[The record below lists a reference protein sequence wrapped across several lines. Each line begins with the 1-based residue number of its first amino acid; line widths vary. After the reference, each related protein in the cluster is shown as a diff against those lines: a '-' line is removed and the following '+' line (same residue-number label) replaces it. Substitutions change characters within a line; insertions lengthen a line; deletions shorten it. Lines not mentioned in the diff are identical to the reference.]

1 MVKELLP
8 PNGYGELLQSLKDR
22 IRNTQLR
29 ASVSVNREIVLLYW
43 QIGREILSRQQ
54 VQGWGAKIIEQLGKD
69 LQKSFPTLKG
79 FSPRNLKYMRAFAE
93 AYPEEQFVQQL
104 AAQIPWFHNM
114 CFVGQGK
121 RPHRARIL
129 HSQDGRKRLESEC
142 FGDTNRNE
150 FVFAARQS
158 CHEF

>member
-43 QIGREILSRQQ
+43 QIGHEILLRQQ

-69 LQKSFPTLKG
+69 LQKSFPNLKG
-79 FSPRNLKYMRAFAE
+79 FSSRNLKYMRAFAE
-93 AYPEEQFVQQL
+93 AYPEE
-104 AAQIPWFHNM
+104 
-114 CFVGQGK
+114 
-121 RPHRARIL
+121 
-129 HSQDGRKRLESEC
+129 
-142 FGDTNRNE
+142 
-150 FVFAARQS
+150 
-158 CHEF
+158 